1 MVIGAVLV
9 SLWAVMAAVPK
20 LVKAHKLGLG
30 VGSALEHLL
39 ASGEGKSPA
48 FEAAMRPIEAWEAS
62 QKTRWAP
69 VIRDAEMKRDL
80 LEGRIRH
87 AVERAS
93 RAKPEDREAIE
104 TEAYAAKRELAAHH
118 VPVAPRLI
126 FDDVTPEK
134 LATMLHQHGGR
145 LAIASAEGG
154 IFELMAGR
162 YSKNASPNLD
172 VWIGARGP
180 RTSSASP
187 PSHRAGGAAGRAGS
201 LARHPG
207 VPGSRPPGPVPLR
220 PPGESRRPAAGR
232 RVGHVGPPPGG
243 LRAAHPGAARS
254 SGRR

>member
-1 MVIGAVLV
+1 LLLTSMVIGAVLV

-172 VWIGARGP
+172 VFL
-180 RTSSASP
+180 
-187 PSHRAGGAAGRAGS
+187 RA
-201 LARHPG
+201 
-207 VPGSRPPGPVPLR
+207 
-220 PPGESRRPAAGR
+220 
-232 RVGHVGPPPGG
+232 HVGDTVRVDRGTRPSDFVRKPA
-243 LRAAHPGAARS
+243 LTSRWRCSRTCWIACTASRS
-254 SGRR
+254 SGVAASWPGSSTPSR